1 MLGNTLIFHASNPF
15 RILDFNYVIATCQY
29 CNLQDIAK
37 AVYKKSS
44 KLGFD
49 CLEQSTKQLLH
60 LLIHPQTTFKTK
72 LDRCAL
78 NLYFFKDVVVLCS
91 HLSSF
96 QYIYS
101 LGHLDFFFIYPMVRW
116 HQAWGRGVLKWH
128 IIIFDKCVA
137 LRKQHH
143 LSNCQ
148 HLVITMEYSI
158 RPFSL
163 SLKQLII
170 FAFLSGQVLV

>member
-1 MLGNTLIFHASNPF
+1 MILTSKWHAEHPLAGQNTQQWLFPVKWTDWLDSMLYYSNKLFMLGNTLIFHASNPF

-96 QYIYS
+96 
-101 LGHLDFFFIYPMVRW
+101 
-116 HQAWGRGVLKWH
+116 
-128 IIIFDKCVA
+128 
-137 LRKQHH
+137 
-143 LSNCQ
+143 
-148 HLVITMEYSI
+148 
-158 RPFSL
+158 
-163 SLKQLII
+163 
-170 FAFLSGQVLV
+170 